1 MITDLFDT
9 KRYKFS
15 KSNDPERISKFEEFM
30 ERIEEFDDGAWL
42 LFQINKRSDRYFVTF
57 CFGREEICYVSID
70 TKIQDVS
77 FFQVLSPEEEDEI
90 SESELYQLI
99 EDKSPY
105 FVEWFLFNIVG
116 IKTETEED
124 KNE

>member
-9 KRYKFS
+9 KKHKFDQS
-15 KSNDPERISKFEEFM
+15 ENQVRISTFDGFV

-42 LFQINKRSDRYFVTF
+42 LFQINKRGERYFVTF
-57 CFGREEICYVSID
+57 CFGKEDICYVSID